1 MSRKVLLWLMALVVI
16 LPALGGVGYW
26 FYWDQ
31 FLRYKPVTITKNL
44 TEIQTLLDQAD
55 YVSPGKSGPALYL
68 VTYHACKACREYEE
82 QEFPRFDAVNADT
95 RVIVFARADNQ
106 GLSQSTPAERS
117 TVAELWITRNWQF
130 YQAWDSSSD
139 TMWKADGL
147 VVSDNDMARNA
158 VVGASRDFVNRLVP
172 LLGANGVRISYP
184 LLLWRDSNNRLKVCA
199 CSNDKAYHFIRE
211 DLGVSTGGQGVL
223 DNINDNL
230 DSLKLPFGS
239 ENSSASAAPVPANP
253 AAQTDANPGP
263 TQAPAEAKP

>member
-1 MSRKVLLWLMALVVI
+1 MNRKVLLWLMALVVI
-16 LPALGGVGYW
+16 LPALGGAAYW

-55 YVSPGKSGPALYL
+55 YVSPGRPGPVLYL
-68 VTYHACKACREYEE
+68 VTYHACKPCREYEE
-82 QEFPRFDAVNADT
+82 QEFPKFAAVNADT

-147 VVSDNDMARNA
+147 VVADNDMARNA
-158 VVGASRDFVNRLVP
+158 VVGASRDFVNRLAP
-172 LLGANGVRISYP
+172 LLGNNGVRVSYP
-184 LLLWRDSNNRLKVCA
+184 LLLWRDANNRLKVCA

-211 DLGVSTGGQGVL
+211 DLGASSGPGDILEAIPNSL
-223 DNINDNL
+223 DNV
-230 DSLKLPFGS
+230 KLPFGS
-239 ENSSASAAPVPANP
+239 ESNSTRDP
-253 AAQTDANPGP
+253 AAHTPPAA
-263 TQAPAEAKP
+263 TQSSSESEF

>member
-16 LPALGGVGYW
+16 LPTLGGVGYW

-31 FLRYKPVTITKNL
+31 FLRYKPVTITRNL

-55 YVSPGKSGPALYL
+55 YVSPGRTGPALYL
-68 VTYHACKACREYEE
+68 VTYHSCKPCQEYEQ
-82 QEFPRFDAVNADT
+82 QEFPKFAGVNADT

-117 TVAELWITRNWQF
+117 TVAELWLTRNWQF

-139 TMWKADGL
+139 SMWKADGL
-147 VVSDNDMARNA
+147 VVADNDMARNA

-172 LLGANGVRISYP
+172 LLAANGVRVSYP

-199 CSNDKAYHFIRE
+199 CSSDKAYHFIRE
-211 DLGVSTGGQGVL
+211 DLGVSDGPASLFDKLPNSL
-223 DNINDNL
+223 DQV
-230 DSLKLPFGS
+230 KLPFGS
-239 ENSSASAAPVPANP
+239 EGAASSAAPVPADP

-263 TQAPAEAKP
+263 TQAEGTKP